1 MAFELLAG
9 SCDGGDCPTFFID
22 RASGTVRVRGY
33 DPQDSARELDVDISA
48 TAWARLVAQ
57 INQ

>member
-1 MAFELLAG
+1 MTFELMAA
-9 SCDGGDCPTFFID
+9 SCDGGDCPTFFLD

-33 DPQDSARELDVDISA
+33 DPHDSAREVDVDIPA